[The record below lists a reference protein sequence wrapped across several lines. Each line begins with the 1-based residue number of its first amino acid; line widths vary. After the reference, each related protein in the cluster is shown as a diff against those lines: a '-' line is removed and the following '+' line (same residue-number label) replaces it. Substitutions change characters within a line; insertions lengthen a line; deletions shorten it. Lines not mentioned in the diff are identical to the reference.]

1 MIDDHNIEKVLSMM
15 DTKITESLMYAMEHG
30 PELTARVQTHC
41 GHHRRSEKP
50 THSSIA
56 VSNQTNVI
64 SQATSIKFEPKLNQ
78 RLQVFLQKLADFKG
92 YYGNLADSVCN
103 DRSWASQDEVLCWNG
118 YKLGEYK
125 KTIAGMGVGAQK
137 YNPEITLTES
147 HDSMT
152 VTLVDKLMRMRELLD
167 RQITRIPKSESQIVW
182 NEAGSGERRRIWEES
197 SVHDDEDY
205 YYFGSGNGRLFG
217 TFFKNYE
224 HFISSGSGDND
235 PLYSG
240 QSPGPTTGD
249 ANSETSRTDTD
260 IQFDNEEKTPPHGD
274 PKDKKDNAADGVHI
288 NAALLPLVI
297 LTVVI
302 HYLGQLL

>member
-205 YYFGSGNGRLFG
+205 YYFGSGNGRLF
-217 TFFKNYE
+217 
-224 HFISSGSGDND
+224 
-235 PLYSG
+235 
-240 QSPGPTTGD
+240 
-249 ANSETSRTDTD
+249 ETSRTDTD